1 MTLEA
6 LKNADKVIGIK
17 QVTKAVNK
25 GLATCVFLAGDADAR
40 VIEPL
45 RTLCAEKGLRR
56 CLQQT
61 CRHWARLVPL
71 KLARQPQQYSD
82 NLVVKNFVEPS
93 GSAGL
98 LINNKFSI

>member
-45 RTLCAEKGLRR
+45 RTLCAEKGIETVPAADMQELGEACALEVGAAAAAVLR
-56 CLQQT
+56 
-61 CRHWARLVPL
+61 
-71 KLARQPQQYSD
+71 
-82 NLVVKNFVEPS
+82 
-93 GSAGL
+93 
-98 LINNKFSI
+98 